1 MKQRISSL
9 LFTVAISAASV
20 AAHAATPRQFD
31 EQDRQEVKAV
41 FLQQAA
47 AATAHDMAAF
57 ERVFAPTPA
66 GQPDPVTFVARPYQ
80 FWGRPALIEHFNET
94 FKGVWKFEPDAA
106 RVKVVPLTPDTAEI
120 YAPTQVTSGTSS
132 ETAKTAPF
140 LVYEVAVRTPE
151 GWRIAAIVPVPAQ

>member
-9 LFTVAISAASV
+9 LFTVAISVAS
-20 AAHAATPRQFD
+20 ATAHAATSHQFD

-41 FLQQAA
+41 FLKQAA
-47 AATAHDMAAF
+47 AATAHDIAAF
-57 ERVFAPTPA
+57 EQVFAPTPA
-66 GQPDPVTFVARPYQ
+66 GQPDPVNFVARAYQ
-80 FWGRPALIEHFNET
+80 FWGKTSLIKHFKDT
-94 FKGVWKFEPDAA
+94 FKGVWRFEPDAE
-106 RVKVVPLTPDTAEI
+106 RVTIIPLTPDTAEI

-140 LVYEVAVRTPE
+140 LIYEVAVRTPE